1 MRAEKIQDLSQL
13 NVMLR
18 KSIGLFVCVFYII
31 HVHAVNELP
40 DTIHLNEVIITGR
53 KAPAVYS
60 ELSRI
65 VTVIERN
72 EIERM
77 PVQSLSDI
85 LEYLV
90 SADLRNRGAF
100 GVQSDLSIRG
110 SSFEQVLV
118 LLNGIKMND
127 PQTGHHHLNIPVDLQ
142 SIERIEILEGPGSR
156 IFGPYAYAG
165 AVNIIT
171 KKSRDNMVG
180 FSVVGGQHSY
190 LNASL
195 SVDFMAGP
203 VKNALSVNRKSSK
216 GYIDNTDFL
225 INNLFYNAS
234 FSRGNLNTEFQAGY
248 LQKEFGANSFY
259 TPLYPEQFEEIHTSL
274 FSLKNTFGERSKFS
288 HNLYYRRH
296 NDRFELFRY
305 EPAAWYNGHNYHQ
318 TDVYGSEFL
327 YTIPWSLGISAMG
340 AEVRTEKIFS
350 NVLGEPIRDTI
361 WLDRSSNAFYSKYKR
376 RDHVSFFGEHSFYW
390 NKTNLSLGILGNF
403 NRDYGWSV
411 FPGLDLS
418 YELIKEIKLFLS
430 YNQSLRMPSFTDLYY
445 VGPTNTGNPDLKP
458 EIANNYEAGIKF
470 FSQGIITG
478 HLQAFYREGKNIID
492 WVRIADSLKWASLNL
507 TELSTMGFDVRL
519 EMRFEPF
526 TEMLIPVEKLSVG
539 YSYIDVTKQSGDY
552 ASVYALDQLRHK
564 FTMVLQHKFP
574 LGLKALWHLNYQSR
588 AGTYTQ
594 FPSGNE
600 VPYKDF
606 MVMDVK
612 FLYQFNQVNIFAE
625 FSNIWNINY
634 IDFGNIEQPGRWIKF
649 GVSSRINVK

>member
-1 MRAEKIQDLSQL
+1 
-13 NVMLR
+13 ML
-18 KSIGLFVCVFYII
+18 KKLIGFLLYGFCLFPVN
-31 HVHAVNELP
+31 AVTELP
-40 DTIHLNEVIITGR
+40 DTIHLNEVIVTGR

-77 PVQSLSDI
+77 PVQSLSGI
-85 LEYLV
+85 LEYIV
-90 SADLRNRGAF
+90 SADVRERGAL

-110 SSFEQVLV
+110 GSFEQVLL

-127 PQTGHHHLNIPVDLQ
+127 PQTGHHHLNIPMDLQ
-142 SIERIEILEGPGSR
+142 NIERIEILEGPGSR

-165 AVNIIT
+165 AINIIT
-171 KKSRDNMVG
+171 KSSMENSIG
-180 FSVVGGQHSY
+180 FSVTGGQYSY

-195 SVDFMAGP
+195 SLDFMTGP
-203 VKNALSVNRKSSK
+203 VKNTFSVNRKNSD
-216 GYIDNTDFL
+216 GYIENTDFV
-225 INNLFYNAS
+225 IHNLFYNAS
-234 FSRGNLNTEFQAGY
+234 FSSRKLDTEIQAGY
-248 LQKEFGANSFY
+248 LQKAFGANSFY
-259 TPLYPEQFEEIHTSL
+259 TPLYPEQFEEVNTSF
-274 FSLKNTFGERSKFS
+274 FSFKNTLGERSKLS
-288 HNLYYRRH
+288 HNIYYRRH

-318 TDVYGSEFL
+318 TDVYGTEFL
-327 YTIPWSLGISAMG
+327 YTIPWSLGISALG
-340 AEVRTEKIFS
+340 LESRTEKILS
-350 NVLGEPIRDTI
+350 NVLGEPMRDTI
-361 WLDRSSNAFYSKYKR
+361 WLNMNSNAFYSKFKR
-376 RDHVSFFGEHSFYW
+376 RDHVSFFGEHNFYW
-390 NKTNLSLGILGNF
+390 NKTNLSLGLLGNF
-403 NRDYGWSV
+403 NRDFGWNV
-411 FPGLDLS
+411 FPGMDLS
-418 YELIKEIKLFLS
+418 YELIKEVKLFLS
-430 YNQSLRMPSFTDLYY
+430 YNQSLRMPSFTELYY
-445 VGPTNTGNPDLKP
+445 AGPTNTGNPDLKP

-470 FSQGIITG
+470 SSKGITG

-507 TELSTMGFDVRL
+507 TELSTMGFDVRF

-526 TEMLIPVEKLSVG
+526 TEMLIPLEKLSFG

-574 LGLKALWHLNYQSR
+574 LGLKALWHLNYQNR

-634 IDFGNIEQPGRWIKF
+634 IDFGNIKQPGRWIKF